1 MKPKIFIGL
10 GNIASILGDFK
21 EAFFKL
27 GYETITAIHQSHS
40 LITSS
45 EVDYDF
51 NILNNK
57 KSWYDTIRPYKL
69 RILLQNL
76 FDKKQKQIYPKIV
89 KECDIFI
96 FIWSSF
102 QPYFSDIAYLKS
114 IGKKVICIHVGD
126 DVRYPNAMQQ
136 EFAQYGYEPVGY
148 SKEYLQQVT
157 AQQKLL
163 WLRTSEKYADLVY
176 SRADQ
181 NQLVMRPHYKWRM
194 MVVPSDFIPNYDQSK
209 VNPLVIH
216 SPSNRDG
223 KGTKYV
229 LEAVERLKQEG
240 VEFRFQLIENMP
252 HLEAL
257 KTYQKAD
264 IIIDQL
270 LCPGAGKFATEC
282 MAMGRVVMGK
292 MGYGIYPDYIPDVE
306 NHPIIDTCPKTIYE
320 NLKSLIYDYDLRCK
334 RSKQGPEYVKKH
346 LNFDLFC
353 EKMLE
358 LLDTNEHQYEHFPS
372 FFREK
377 YIPEPE
383 NIDTYNQWTSF
394 VKDCDWYKE
403 HVPSGERD
411 GLIF

>member
-27 GYETITAIHQSHS
+27 GYETITAIHQSYS
-40 LITSS
+40 VITSS

-76 FDKKQKQIYPKIV
+76 FDKKQKQIYPKII

-102 QPYFSDIAYLKS
+102 QPDFSDIAYLKS
-114 IGKKVICIHVGD
+114 IGKKVVCIHVGD

-136 EFAQYGYEPVGY
+136 EFEQYGYEPIGY

-181 NQLVMRPHYKWRM
+181 NQLAIRPHYKWRM
-194 MVVPSDFIPNYDQSK
+194 MVVPSDFTPVYTQNIES
-209 VNPLVIH
+209 PLVIH
-216 SPSNRDG
+216 SPSNREG

-229 LEAVERLKQEG
+229 LEAVQKLKNEG
-240 VEFRFQLIENMP
+240 VKFDFQLIENMP
-252 HLEAL
+252 HEEAL

-282 MAMGRVVMGK
+282 LAMGRVVMGK
-292 MGYGIYPDYIPDVE
+292 MCYGVYPDYIPDME
-306 NHPIIDTCPKTIYE
+306 HNPIVDVCPKTIYDK
-320 NLKSLIYDYDLRCK
+320 LKCLIGDYDLRCK
-334 RSKQGPEYVKKH
+334 LSLMGPEYVKNH
-346 LNFDLFC
+346 LNFDIFC
-353 EKMLE
+353 ENMLH
-358 LLDTNEHQYEHFPS
+358 LLETKKHQYEHIPT

-383 NIDTYNQWTSF
+383 NTGIYNQWTAF

-403 HVPSGERD
+403 NVKSGERD